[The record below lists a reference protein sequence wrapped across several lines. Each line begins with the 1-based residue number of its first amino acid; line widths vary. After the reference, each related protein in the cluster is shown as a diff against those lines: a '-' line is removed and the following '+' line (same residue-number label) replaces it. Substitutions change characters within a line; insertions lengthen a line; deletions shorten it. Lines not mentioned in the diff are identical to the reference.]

1 MEIAEKVRVKGLG
14 KYQKHGV
21 YSIRDH
27 GEAALE
33 KADRSLLMELEEQ
46 LASREGIDAL
56 LRRRAALAV
65 IMVTKV
71 EQYAETQIE
80 EGVPLESIVILGR
93 WPAFQ
98 NAAGRALKAA
108 KDTLPKGD
116 RSKHGAEWE
125 RIRRAVDGGETKEE
139 GTPDAAE
146 VRTAS

>member
-1 MEIAEKVRVKGLG
+1 LNIAEKVRVKGLG
-14 KYQKHGV
+14 RYQKHGV
-21 YSIRDH
+21 YSIRDR
-27 GEAALE
+27 GADALE

-71 EQYAETQIE
+71 EQYAEAQIE
-80 EGVPLESIVILGR
+80 EGAPLESIVILGR

-98 NAAGRALKAA
+98 NAAGRALRAA

-116 RSKHGAEWE
+116 RNKYGAELE
-125 RIRRAVDGGETKEE
+125 RIRRAVDGGAAQEDQT
-139 GTPDAAE
+139 DAAQDPE
-146 VRTAS
+146 